1 MYEVCRQSI
10 EYLKSLE
17 IDQHD
22 NTIYTTYSWVKFI
35 QKNQKAE
42 PVILQIFKDEELVC
56 VFVGLIVTK
65 FGVRILGSPFEE
77 WFTEEMGFIEIQKC
91 DYGKCIQAL
100 KEYAFKNL
108 KCLFIQITDNKIR
121 LKDIPQGID
130 YIINKSL
137 ILDLRL
143 SEAEILSSFRKDAKK
158 NIRRFEKKGAVL
170 KEVVFDEN
178 FAVTFYDQIKDVFE
192 KQDLQPNYNLQK
204 IMDMVEAFKEDQ
216 NKILA
221 MQVYAPDNTC
231 IASAIYLLY
240 GDWCYSLATASY
252 REYQH
257 YLPNETI
264 RWHGIQYCKN
274 KGAKFFNFC
283 GYREYKMKF
292 SPQIVDI
299 PTIIIYKYRI
309 LVHFKE
315 AAKRTI
321 ITYRKLKGKIKKDKK

>member
-1 MYEVCRQSI
+1 MYEVCEQGI

-17 IDQHD
+17 NDHYY

-42 PVILQIFKDEELVC
+42 PVILQIFKDKELVC

-77 WFTEEMGFIEIQKC
+77 WFTEEMGFIEIQSC
-91 DYGKCIQAL
+91 DYSKCVQVV
-100 KEYAFKNL
+100 KEYVFKNL
-108 KCLFIQITDNKIR
+108 KCLFIQITDKKIL

-137 ILDLRL
+137 VLDLRP
-143 SEAEILSSFRKDAKK
+143 AEEEIFSAFRKDARK
-158 NIRRFEKKGAVL
+158 NIRRFEKKGAEL

-178 FAVTFYDQIKDVFE
+178 FAVTFYDQIRDVFE
-192 KQDLQPNYNLQK
+192 KQNLQPNYNFQK

-216 NKILA
+216 DKILA

-257 YLPNETI
+257 YLPNEII

-274 KGAKFFNFC
+274 KGSKFFDFC

-292 SPQIVDI
+292 APQIVDV
-299 PTIIIYKYRI
+299 PTIIIYRFKI
-309 LVHFKE
+309 LIHFKE
-315 AAKRTI
+315 VAKQFI
-321 ITYRKLKGKIKKDKK
+321 IKYRQLKGKISTH